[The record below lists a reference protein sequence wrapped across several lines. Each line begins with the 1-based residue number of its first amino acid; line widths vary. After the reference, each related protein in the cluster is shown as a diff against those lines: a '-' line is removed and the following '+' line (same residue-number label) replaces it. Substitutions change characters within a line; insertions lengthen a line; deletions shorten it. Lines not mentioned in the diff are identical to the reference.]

1 MHIKNMIP
9 ALVAA
14 SLIGAPAIAF
24 AQNEA
29 AQPEAAAHAQGA
41 PRTKAPAAHHK
52 MKTSHH
58 YKAGTTTGMSTSTS
72 KAKSGGQSGY

>member
-29 AQPEAAAHAQGA
+29 AQPDA
-41 PRTKAPAAHHK
+41 PDDGPQFNPDDEPPTP
-52 MKTSHH
+52 TEDEPF
-58 YKAGTTTGMSTSTS
+58 
-72 KAKSGGQSGY
+72 